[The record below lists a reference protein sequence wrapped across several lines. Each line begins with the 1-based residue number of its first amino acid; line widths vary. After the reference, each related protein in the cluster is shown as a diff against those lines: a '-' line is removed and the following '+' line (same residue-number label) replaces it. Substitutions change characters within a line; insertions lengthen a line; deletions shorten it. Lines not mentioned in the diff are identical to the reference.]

1 MWQAWQVLTERRV
14 APVLAGLI
22 LALFTLDP
30 AAAAQTRLALHSP
43 DIAPGETIPFEHIYD
58 ASGCHGGNTSP
69 ALSWSHAPASTRSF
83 AVLMF
88 DPDAP
93 GGGWWHWA
101 AFDIPAAVNS
111 LPAGAGN
118 PARGLLPRGTIQVR
132 NDWGSPGYAGPC
144 PPSGPPHHYRLMLY
158 ALRVSRLGLDAS
170 ADAAQVASEA
180 RANALAES
188 EIVAIYGR

>member
-1 MWQAWQVLTERRV
+1 MRAAQIVTDRQVG
-14 APVLAGLI
+14 LALAAA
-22 LALFTLDP
+22 LAALFTLASV
-30 AAAAQTRLALHSP
+30 AAAGSRLALRSP
-43 DIAPGETIPFEHIYD
+43 DISPGGAIPLVHVYNQ
-58 ASGCHGGNTSP
+58 SGCQGGNTSP
-69 ALSWSHAPASTRSF
+69 ALYWNDPPAGTRSF

-144 PPSGPPHHYRLMLY
+144 PPSGPPHHYRLMVY
-158 ALRVSRLGLDAS
+158 ALRVSKLGLDAS